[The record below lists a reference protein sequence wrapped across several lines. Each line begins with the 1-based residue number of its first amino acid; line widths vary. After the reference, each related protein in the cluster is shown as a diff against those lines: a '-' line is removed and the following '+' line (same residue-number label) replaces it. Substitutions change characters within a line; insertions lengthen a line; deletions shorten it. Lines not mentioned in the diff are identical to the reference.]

1 MIIMY
6 LEKNGAQCNCS
17 PPSLHDTKY
26 ICIWDFSEGRISSWC
41 FPLMYGTSEHTTT
54 TAWPQ

>member
-54 TAWPQ
+54 TA